1 MKQHV
6 AHTTEDL
13 PFVAQELL
21 NDLDSKKV
29 IALEGEMGA
38 GKTTFIRALCNAM
51 GVTDEISS
59 PTYGYVN
66 EYESSYFGTIYHFDL
81 YRLETELDAI
91 DIGIEEYIYS
101 DSICLIEW
109 PRVAE
114 QILPEDTVWVT
125 IKVSNSDQRKIEWN

>member
-6 AHTTEDL
+6 AQTLEDL

-21 NDLDSKKV
+21 NDLDNRKV

-66 EYESSYFGTIYHFDL
+66 EYESSYFGTVYHFDL
-81 YRLETELDAI
+81 YRLETEHDAL

-114 QILPEDTVWVT
+114 RILPEDTIWVS
-125 IKVSNSDQRKIEWN
+125 IKVSDSEQREIEWN